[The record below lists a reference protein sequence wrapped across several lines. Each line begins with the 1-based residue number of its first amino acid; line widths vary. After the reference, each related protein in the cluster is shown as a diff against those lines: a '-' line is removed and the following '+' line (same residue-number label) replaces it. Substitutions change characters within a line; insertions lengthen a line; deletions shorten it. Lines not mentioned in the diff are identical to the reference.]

1 MIGIP
6 PTIFTFICIPNFNK
20 EVDKVIEEMKL
31 KVVYTLPNGSSDDSG
46 VTCSENRSFKQGD
59 DDLSVRFASSIIYI
73 GNICWIC

>member
-31 KVVYTLPNGSSDDSG
+31 KVVYTLPSGSSDSA
-46 VTCSENRSFKQGD
+46 NRSFKQGGD
-59 DDLSVRFASSIIYI
+59 DFSVRLASSIIYV